1 MRENIGPKDN
11 GNAAF
16 AARKEVVYDK
26 SGYFFIP
33 LRVLQRGNRLFEAV
47 GSAPATVARPPAS
60 TCTVAWLIIGNSG
73 SGKGV
78 YVGAHIFATS
88 TVPIVYF
95 DYKGEMPAA
104 KLRPGML
111 RWGFP
116 GERPKGLPSLRF
128 NFIAWVLN
136 HEEPDT
142 ASKAL
147 AAAILP
153 ANSQKEGEN
162 QWIKDTAIPIL
173 GQGILSGRW
182 RNLAELADEIEH
194 TPLPE
199 LLNNIETGRGRM
211 FSMEGKNVPN
221 YAANEISNNTQAL
234 LSGRARH
241 IVTDSDFTMDE
252 AFRKGLY
259 VMGQAANEAEKR
271 LLKIFWGVFW
281 FELLRKG
288 TKLPLCVFIDEGIA
302 AGPIPRVLEA
312 LVTLRDRGVSLV
324 QAFQFRSGIT
334 EVYGRDKAQAVIDGH
349 QTKIYLTKGL
359 ADDDITHVSKGA
371 KNFTKRVKD
380 RTEPRPLIPE
390 DELKRHARQEKFWAF
405 IDGVQWTT
413 TGRPIMAALLPTAGK
428 DGWNWLASSA
438 QYEAELER
446 LCYGQEWRSPYRM
459 RAAGVVEEEGK
470 RFRHWVPMYEP
481 EASNHGVTEKFVQ
494 MENVPQLSGRI
505 LAAAT
510 PAASPGDLPPELD
523 LDPEPEPWN

>member
-1 MRENIGPKDN
+1 MRERIGPKDH

-16 AARKEVVYDK
+16 AARKEVVYHP
-26 SGYFFIP
+26 SGYFTFPIK
-33 LRVLQRGNRLFEAV
+33 VLQRGNREFQGV
-47 GSAPATVARPPAS
+47 GSAPATVARPPA
-60 TCTVAWLIIGNSG
+60 TTFAVHILVIGNAG

-78 YVGAHIFATS
+78 YLGAHIFATS

-95 DYKGEMPAA
+95 DFKGEMPAYL
-104 KLRPGML
+104 LRPSML

-128 NFIAWVLN
+128 NFIQWVLG
-136 HEEPDT
+136 HEDPDT

-153 ANSQKEGEN
+153 ANSQKETEN

-173 GQGILSGRW
+173 GQGILSRRW

-234 LSGRARH
+234 LAGRARH

-252 AFRKGLY
+252 AFQKGLY

-288 TKLPLCVFIDEGIA
+288 SELPLCVFIDEGIA

-312 LVTLRDRGVSLV
+312 LVTLRDRGVCLV
-324 QAFQFRSGIT
+324 QAFQFTSGIT
-334 EVYGRDKAQAVIDGH
+334 EVYGREKAQAVMDGH

-359 ADDDITHVSKGA
+359 ADDDITHLSKSA
-371 KNFTKRVKD
+371 KTYTKRIDDK
-380 RTEPRPLIPE
+380 RTEARPLVPE

-413 TGRPIMAALLPTAGK
+413 SGRPIMAALLPTPGGE
-428 DGWNWLASSA
+428 GWNWRATPA

-446 LCYGQEWRSPYRM
+446 LSYGLDWRSPYRM
-459 RAAGVVEEEGK
+459 RAAGVVEEDGK
-470 RFRHWVPMYEP
+470 RYRHWVPMFEP
-481 EASNHGVTEKFVQ
+481 EAGNHGVTEKFVPL
-494 MENVPQLSGRI
+494 EAVKELAGRLLSATSP
-505 LAAAT
+505 AAAP
-510 PAASPGDLPPELD
+510 PADLPPTEID
-523 LDPEPEPWN
+523 EEPWL